1 MTLTLAQLDA
11 MPDTEAAFKLA
22 ACCGSSKWVAAMVAR
37 RPYRTRDDL
46 LAVSDDVARTLS
58 SADWLEAFAYHP
70 RIGERKSAATASS
83 VAAAWAS
90 VEQSASSSAS
100 IATREALALANV
112 EYEQRFGYI
121 FIIYALGRS
130 ANEIL
135 AVLRQRLGNEPDAEL
150 AIAAAEQL
158 RITRQRLE
166 KLIPEHDEVVR
177 S

>member
-37 RPYRTRDDL
+37 RPYRTRDEL
-46 LAVSDDVARTLS
+46 LAVSDDVARSLGPE
-58 SADWLEAFAYHP
+58 DWLEAFAYHP

-90 VEQSASSSAS
+90 SEQAASSTAS

-121 FIIYALGRS
+121 FIICANGRS
-130 ANEIL
+130 AGDIL
-135 AVLRQRLGNEPDAEL
+135 AELRKRIRNEADDEL
-150 AIAAAEQL
+150 AIAAAEQQQ
-158 RITRQRLE
+158 ITRDRLE
-166 KLIPEHDEVVR
+166 KLIPEGENGGR
-177 S
+177 P

>member
-11 MPDTEAAFKLA
+11 MPETEAAFKLA

-37 RPYRTRDDL
+37 RPYRTREDL
-46 LAVSDDVARTLS
+46 LAVSDGVAHSLGPE
-58 SADWLEAFAYHP
+58 DWLEAFAYHP

-83 VAAAWAS
+83 VAAAWSAG
-90 VEQSASSSAS
+90 EQAASSTAS

-121 FIIYALGRS
+121 FIICALGRS
-130 ANEIL
+130 AAEIL
-135 AVLRQRLGNEPDAEL
+135 AELRRRMKNEPDVEL
-150 AIAAAEQL
+150 AIAASEQR

-166 KLIPEHDEVVR
+166 KLIPEDDGTR